1 MPIAAAIELKK
12 NKQTKT
18 FVTQT
23 LSFSLV
29 GSEDFHC
36 VCHMKLII
44 MALHGPPQSSV
55 DERSRNQHNLRAGYT
70 NAPKKTTP

>member
-1 MPIAAAIELKK
+1 MGHKSGLDELARSKRPIAAAIELEKK
-12 NKQTKT
+12 KKKKKT

-36 VCHMKLII
+36 VCHIKLII

-55 DERSRNQHNLRAGYT
+55 NER
-70 NAPKKTTP
+70 